1 MNRIILLM
9 GLSLLAG
16 VVARA
21 EETQLLGEGNDGN
34 RSMPVHLVELYD
46 EDGRRIRAA
55 DKDPKPFSTR
65 QTCGKCHDYAKISQ
79 GWHFNALNP
88 LVPAGRPGQPWM
100 LTDGRTRTQI
110 PVSGRD
116 WPGTFTP
123 EQVGLTPWDFMLQFG
138 SHFPGGSF
146 AEMDAQS
153 PDHVIRQTISG
164 KYEINCLAC
173 HSADPKHD
181 QSLAALQLARQNYRW
196 TAAAASGKAIVN
208 GVALELSNFFDPEF
222 DEGLKTT
229 YKDGVFDKD
238 NMVFFDIAGKPQDR
252 QCYFCHS
259 YQDLR
264 VPESL
269 EWTRDIDVH
278 SHAGLNCTYCHRN
291 GSDHWIS
298 RGNEDAHG
306 SAATLTCKGCHLGT
320 EDGKVPQG
328 GRLGAP
334 MPKHAGIPPIHF
346 EKMNCTACH
355 SGTWPEDS
363 PGRWR
368 TARIHKLGLHGKHK
382 QDLRLPHVYA
392 PVLLKGDDGRIG
404 THYLVWPAFWATL
417 SGDIVTPIQPA
428 TVLSAARTIFDAEVE
443 RQDDWRPL
451 TEDQII
457 EVLTLLKAQRQ
468 GEETPVYI
476 AGGKL
481 YQLTDAGK
489 LQANDHSAAGAY
501 AWPMAHD
508 VRPAEQSL
516 GVRTCA
522 DCHTTDSPFFFAD
535 VELDTPIQGD
545 KQFVKMVELQG
556 IDRLYMWMF
565 NASFVFRPML
575 KIVAFISCGL
585 IGLALLIY
593 GLKALVVIS
602 RACAQEA
609 E

>member
-1 MNRIILLM
+1 M
-9 GLSLLAG
+9 
-16 VVARA
+16 
-21 EETQLLGEGNDGN
+21 
-34 RSMPVHLVELYD
+34 
-46 EDGRRIRAA
+46 
-55 DKDPKPFSTR
+55 
-65 QTCGKCHDYAKISQ
+65 
-79 GWHFNALNP
+79 
-88 LVPAGRPGQPWM
+88 
-100 LTDGRTRTQI
+100 
-110 PVSGRD
+110 
-116 WPGTFTP
+116 
-123 EQVGLTPWDFMLQFG
+123 
-138 SHFPGGSF
+138 
-146 AEMDAQS
+146 
-153 PDHVIRQTISG
+153 
-164 KYEINCLAC
+164 
-173 HSADPKHD
+173 
-181 QSLAALQLARQNYRW
+181 
-196 TAAAASGKAIVN
+196 
-208 GVALELSNFFDPEF
+208 
-222 DEGLKTT
+222 
-229 YKDGVFDKD
+229 
-238 NMVFFDIAGKPQDR
+238 
-252 QCYFCHS
+252 
-259 YQDLR
+259 
-264 VPESL
+264 
-269 EWTRDIDVH
+269 
-278 SHAGLNCTYCHRN
+278 
-291 GSDHWIS
+291 
-298 RGNEDAHG
+298 
-306 SAATLTCKGCHLGT
+306 
-320 EDGKVPQG
+320 
-328 GRLGAP
+328 
-334 MPKHAGIPPIHF
+334 
-346 EKMNCTACH
+346 
-355 SGTWPEDS
+355 
-363 PGRWR
+363 
-368 TARIHKLGLHGKHK
+368 
-382 QDLRLPHVYA
+382 
-392 PVLLKGDDGRIG
+392 
-404 THYLVWPAFWATL
+404 VWPAFWATL

-522 DCHTTDSPFFFAD
+522 DCHTTDSPLFFAD